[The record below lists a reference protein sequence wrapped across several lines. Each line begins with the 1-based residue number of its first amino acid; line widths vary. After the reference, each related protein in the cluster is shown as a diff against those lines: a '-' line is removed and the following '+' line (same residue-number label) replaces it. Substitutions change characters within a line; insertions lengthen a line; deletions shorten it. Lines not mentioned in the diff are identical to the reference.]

1 MWFGVLAYA
10 SSPFWWKP
18 SVTTILVNRFP
29 RLNNES
35 SMMLSLYAVLVVL
48 VEFSWS
54 QKDPLNDFCRRF
66 GHQTAV
72 VDQKLFIDGGLID
85 WNPIAQNDQ
94 NYTSELRFLSYLQL
108 QTTYPFPLPN
118 PD

>member
-10 SSPFWWKP
+10 SSPFWWK
-18 SVTTILVNRFP
+18 SRVTTILVNRFP

-94 NYTSELRFLSYLQL
+94 NYTSELGFLSVSIYSL
-108 QTTYPFPLPN
+108 PLPK